1 MEAIETIKYRGCDIE
16 IFPDECCQEDP
27 NDWDDDY
34 MFLIYDHRDFSTA
47 PRGMDSRDAQ
57 TIFEHYMEGHTTYLI
72 DKIRYWI
79 IPVYAYI
86 HGGVSLYISRRD
98 ANRYEPTGFDTSF
111 KGFALVNKNEPKFWS
126 FDDAL
131 NAAEELLVIWNQY
144 LSGEVY
150 GYSSQYGSCW
160 GFYGDE
166 GIAQAIE
173 EAKAEIDAALAR
185 KNKER
190 FERLKK
196 YIKSKV
202 PIQYRKLELV
212 M

>member
-1 MEAIETIKYRGCDIE
+1 METVKTIEHRGYDIE
-16 IFPDECCQEDP
+16 IYYDSDANCP

-57 TIFEHYMEGHTTYLI
+57 TIFEHYMEGHKTYPI
-72 DKIRYWI
+72 GKVKYWI

-86 HGGVSLYISRRD
+86 HGGTSLYISRRD
-98 ANRYEPTGFDTSF
+98 ANRFEPTGFDTSF

-144 LSGEVY
+144 LHGEVY
-150 GYSSQYGSCW
+150 AYRTDLDACG

-166 GIAQAIE
+166 GMAQAIE
-173 EAKAEIDAALAR
+173 EAKAEIDSVVCGR
-185 KNKER
+185 NKR
-190 FERLKK
+190 RLKQLKK

-202 PIQYRKLELV
+202 PIQYRKLEPV